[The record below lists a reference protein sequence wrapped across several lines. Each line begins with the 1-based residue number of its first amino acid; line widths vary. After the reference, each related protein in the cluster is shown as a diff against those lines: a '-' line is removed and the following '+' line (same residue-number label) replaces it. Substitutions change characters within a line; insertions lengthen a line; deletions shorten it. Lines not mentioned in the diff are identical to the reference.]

1 MRNHSIGILGGTP
14 SLDQEARTSLAD
26 FWQVHD
32 IDAPTGGATA
42 WHTDAILVPL
52 SVVAERGIQFFA
64 QARRANP
71 RTHVLVLAD
80 EADQPI
86 AMEVLHCGATETIRC
101 PADPTTLVRKLQKVF
116 RVKAQSPFDGAALVA
131 RPTTDYDG
139 PNRRRCY
146 RASIP
151 VERPLLVMLESSDT
165 AAMAAGEDL
174 SISFG
179 SWPGGLLLRAN
190 GEAMPQLPFAT
201 WRKGKSATLAL
212 RVTDGPIIDVD
223 TGLVRETDS
232 GPPGWQR
239 LALRYETRS
248 AADSARLARYWIELQ
263 IEPQIE
269 PPSQR

>member
-1 MRNHSIGILGGTP
+1 MRNRSIGILGGAP
-14 SLDQEARTSLAD
+14 SLGEEALTSLAD

-32 IDAPTGGATA
+32 IIAPTDSAAA

-52 SVVAERGIQFFA
+52 GVVAERGIQFFA
-64 QARRANP
+64 QTRRANP
-71 RTHVLVLAD
+71 RTHVIVLAE

-116 RVKAQSPFDGAALVA
+116 RAKTQSPFEAAALVA
-131 RPTTDYDG
+131 RPTTEYSG

-151 VERPLLVMLESSDT
+151 VERPLMVMLKSGDT
-165 AAMAAGEDL
+165 AAMATGEDL
-174 SISFG
+174 SICFG
-179 SWPGGLLLRAN
+179 AWPGGLLLRAN
-190 GEAMPQLPFAT
+190 NDATPELPLDK
-201 WRKGKSATLAL
+201 WLKGKSSTLAL
-212 RVTDGPIIDVD
+212 RIADGPVINVD
-223 TGLVRETDS
+223 ATLARKTGS

-239 LALRYETRS
+239 FALQYETRS

-263 IEPQIE
+263 IEP
-269 PPSQR
+269 PA

>member
-1 MRNHSIGILGGTP
+1 MRNRSIGILGGTP
-14 SLDQEARTSLAD
+14 SLGQEALKSLAD
-26 FWQVHD
+26 FWQVRD
-32 IDAPTGGATA
+32 IVAPTEGVTA
-42 WHTDAILVPL
+42 WRTDAILVPL
-52 SVVAERGIQFFA
+52 SVVAERGIQFFT
-64 QARRANP
+64 QTRRANP
-71 RTHVLVLAD
+71 RTHVIVLAE

-116 RVKAQSPFDGAALVA
+116 RVKTQSPFEGAAVVA
-131 RPTTDYDG
+131 RPTPDYDG

-151 VERPLLVMLESSDT
+151 VERPLMVMMKSGD
-165 AAMAAGEDL
+165 ADAMATGEDL
-174 SISFG
+174 SISVS

-190 GEAMPQLPFAT
+190 QDAIPQLPLAK

-212 RVTDGPIIDVD
+212 RVADGPVINVD
-223 TGLVRETDS
+223 AGLVRETGS

-239 LALRYETRS
+239 FALRYETRS

-263 IEPQIE
+263 ID
-269 PPSQR
+269 PPS